1 MEHLGQ
7 MEKISWYLID
17 EKMTWK
23 TGINYI
29 TNKIYHMSD
38 ILVTISSLPISITM
52 IALHYIDTKKE

>member
-1 MEHLGQ
+1 

>member
-29 TNKIYHMSD
+29 TYKIYHMSD